1 MAIGFTSFLN
11 VFVLSI
17 EISTVMRK
25 HRTVEYFFNDCDW
38 TRIHNHLVCKC
49 TLNHLTNYLTQPLNH
64 LTQPFNYLAS
74 LAKWLSVRLRIK
86 CLWVRVQLQLLKLQI
101 SPLL

>member
-1 MAIGFTSFLN
+1 MAIGITSFLN

-49 TLNHLTNYLTQPLNH
+49 TLNHLTQPLNH

-74 LAKWLSVRLRIK
+74 LAKWLSVRLRTK
-86 CLWVRVQLQLLKLQI
+86 CLWVRVQLELLKLQI